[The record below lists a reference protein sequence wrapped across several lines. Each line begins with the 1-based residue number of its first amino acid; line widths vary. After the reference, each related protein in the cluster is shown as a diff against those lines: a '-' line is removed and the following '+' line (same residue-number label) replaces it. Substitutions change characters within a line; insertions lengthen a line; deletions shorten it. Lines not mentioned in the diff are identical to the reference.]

1 MSSTDETK
9 PAQQPGDSAEAEMDF
24 QPLSP
29 KFWLIMLGVYLSMF
43 LVALDRTIIA
53 TAIPAITDEFHAISD
68 IGWYGSAYMLTAA
81 SFNPVFGRVYQLYST
96 KWTFISCIIVFEV
109 GSVICGAAPT
119 STAFIIGRAIA
130 GIGSAGIFTGSM
142 MIIVALVPL
151 RKRPMLTSIS
161 GMIFAVSSVVAPI
174 IGGAFTDDVTW
185 RWCFYINLP
194 IGGFTLVAV
203 LLLFQSQAPP
213 APQKGIKA
221 QVKRLDP
228 LGVCLFVPSIISLIL
243 ALEWGGTTYAW
254 SAPTIIGLFVT
265 FAVLF
270 VAFVVLQ
277 VFTPE
282 TAMIPMRIVLN
293 RSIAGSM
300 LFIFLFT
307 GAMMSIVYYLNI
319 WFQVV
324 KGDSATQAGL
334 STIPLVLALV
344 IMGILSA
351 AVTQRIGYYV
361 PAMLVA
367 PVLASVGAGLLSTMT
382 PSSNHSYWM
391 GYQVLYG
398 LGNGCGFQTSNLSAQ
413 TVLSKADVPIGMALM
428 FFMQQLGGAVFL
440 AVDQNLLSTK
450 LVQRLSNVAGLDAH
464 AIVNTGATDL
474 RKSVP
479 ADQLSTVV
487 NAYNYTLSQIFIVA
501 AGLGAAAILGAV
513 AVEWVNIKTV
523 NQNGSDKQS
532 TGGNGSESETEHDLE
547 AGRQETTDKNSA
559 SKEKADV

>member
-1 MSSTDETK
+1 M
-9 PAQQPGDSAEAEMDF
+9 
-24 QPLSP
+24 
-29 KFWLIMLGVYLSMF
+29 
-43 LVALDRTIIA
+43 
-53 TAIPAITDEFHAISD
+53 
-68 IGWYGSAYMLTAA
+68 
-81 SFNPVFGRVYQLYST
+81 
-96 KWTFISCIIVFEV
+96 
-109 GSVICGAAPT
+109 
-119 STAFIIGRAIA
+119 
-130 GIGSAGIFTGSM
+130 
-142 MIIVALVPL
+142 
-151 RKRPMLTSIS
+151 
-161 GMIFAVSSVVAPI
+161 
-174 IGGAFTDDVTW
+174 
-185 RWCFYINLP
+185 
-194 IGGFTLVAV
+194 
-203 LLLFQSQAPP
+203 LLLFNSQAPP

-254 SAPTIIGLFVT
+254 SAPTMIGLFVT
-265 FAVLF
+265 FAVLL

-277 VFTPE
+277 VLTPD

-398 LGNGCGFQTSNLSAQ
+398 LGNGCGFQTSNLAAQ

-450 LVQRLSNVAGLDAH
+450 LVQRLSHVAGLDAH

-474 RKSVP
+474 RESVP
-479 ADQLSTVV
+479 SDQLSTVV
-487 NAYNYTLSQIFIVA
+487 DAYNYTLSQIFIVA

-523 NQNGSDKQS
+523 NENGSDQKS
-532 TGGNGSESETEHDLE
+532 TDENGSDSETKRDLE
-547 AGRQETTDKNSA
+547 TGEQQEASEKNSV
-559 SKEKADV
+559 SKEKTDV

>member
-1 MSSTDETK
+1 M
-9 PAQQPGDSAEAEMDF
+9 
-24 QPLSP
+24 
-29 KFWLIMLGVYLSMF
+29 
-43 LVALDRTIIA
+43 
-53 TAIPAITDEFHAISD
+53 
-68 IGWYGSAYMLTAA
+68 
-81 SFNPVFGRVYQLYST
+81 
-96 KWTFISCIIVFEV
+96 
-109 GSVICGAAPT
+109 
-119 STAFIIGRAIA
+119 
-130 GIGSAGIFTGSM
+130 
-142 MIIVALVPL
+142 
-151 RKRPMLTSIS
+151 
-161 GMIFAVSSVVAPI
+161 
-174 IGGAFTDDVTW
+174 
-185 RWCFYINLP
+185 
-194 IGGFTLVAV
+194 

-221 QVKRLDP
+221 QVKRFDP

-300 LFIFLFT
+300 LFTFLFT
-307 GAMMSIVYYLNI
+307 GAMMSIIYYLNI

-334 STIPLVLALV
+334 STIPMVLALV

-351 AVTQRIGYYV
+351 AVTQRLGYYV

-398 LGNGCGFQTSNLSAQ
+398 LGNGCGFQTSTLPAQ

-450 LVQRLSNVAGLDAH
+450 LVRRLSNVAGLDAH

-523 NQNGSDKQS
+523 NQNGSDRKS
-532 TGGNGSESETEHDLE
+532 TGDKGSDSETEHDLE
-547 AGRQETTDKNSA
+547 AGRQETTDTNSA